1 MFFNS
6 KNNDNTVIIGGNDM
20 RYVLLLLLLPLNI
33 FAATFSYSGDWRAEL
48 AMYHDLDLTKSMHGT
63 PSADYLDPTNPL
75 FNPNASNN
83 TKTYWL
89 QRFKI
94 KPDLIIYDDVR
105 IKTEWILL
113 AGSALSSTSMGG
125 STNNM
130 VAGGIMSG
138 DNIHAD
144 LSVRRAWLEWV
155 SDWGVFT
162 LGRQPLHY
170 GLGMTYNSGDGLWD
184 YWGDSVDRLAYKL
197 MMGTV
202 WFGLAYDVR
211 TEGAVNYY
219 GDNKSSFETQIGYNE
234 LESNMEIGFMWHFDF
249 GAGKERIH
257 VYDVYQKKTFPETGI
272 SLGFEAAYR
281 KGQERDYDADGIMDQ
296 VQAFG
301 LLFDFLYAPG
311 ASEFGLKTGFA
322 TGEDGTAD
330 NKYHA
335 FHFNR
340 AYKIAMLLF
349 NEDLGVGGD
358 SVHGSPGIGADFNDL
373 GAIFIAP
380 RFAYTFSE
388 VLKVESVIAYAM
400 TQRKPP
406 LGKKKSLGTEFDLNA
421 TYMWKDYFETGIR
434 MGWFFPGP
442 YFDGKAVGMGT
453 MATFAL
459 KF

>member
-1 MFFNS
+1 
-6 KNNDNTVIIGGNDM
+6 M
-20 RYVLLLLLLPLNI
+20 RYALLILTLPLNI
-33 FAATFSYSGDWRAEL
+33 FAATFSYSGDWRAEMAL
-48 AMYHDLDLTKSMHGT
+48 YHDLDLSKSMHGT
-63 PSADYLDPTNPL
+63 PSADYLDPTSPD

-125 STNNM
+125 QTGNM

-138 DNIHAD
+138 DNINAN
-144 LSVRRAWLEWV
+144 LSVRRAWLDWS
-155 SDWGVFT
+155 SDWGLFT
-162 LGRQPLHY
+162 FGRQPLNY

-184 YWGDSVDRLAYKL
+184 YSGDSADRIAYKL
-197 MMGTV
+197 MMGNV
-202 WFGLAYDVR
+202 WLGLAYDIR

-219 GDNKSSFETQIGYNE
+219 GDNKSSFETQIGYTE
-234 LESNMEIGFMWHFDF
+234 PESNMEIGFMWHFDY
-249 GAGKERIH
+249 GHSQERVH
-257 VYDVYQKKTFPETGI
+257 TYDAYQKKSFPETG
-272 SLGFEAAYR
+272 LTLAWEAAYR
-281 KGQERDYDADGIMDQ
+281 KGHERDYDADGQLDQ

-358 SVHGSPGIGADFNDL
+358 SVHGSPGIGSDFNDL
-373 GAIFIAP
+373 GAIFFAP

-388 VLKVESVIAYAM
+388 VLKVETVVAYAL
-400 TQRKPP
+400 TQRKPAT
-406 LGKKKSLGTEFDLNA
+406 GRQKSLGTEFDLNA
-421 TYMWKDYFETGIR
+421 TYSWKDNLETGLR
-434 MGWFFPGP
+434 FGWFFPGK
-442 YFDGKAVGMGT
+442 YFPGKATGMGLMT
-453 MATFAL
+453 TVAL